1 MTRQH
6 PLERRP
12 RLPLSR
18 ATLLM
23 GLAMLALPAAG
34 GASPVTGVAGY
45 DHFQGPFGQT
55 TDGVLGAAV
64 LSVGGGDAMLAGVR
78 YDDSNIGR
86 GYSLTVGAGLPV
98 APACLL
104 RVNATRFIGDQSF
117 HAWRA
122 KLGPQLVLPGG
133 RTLTLSYSRYQDDTG
148 VRSNG
153 AIAESTTP
161 LIAHLEGKAS
171 ASFATVPQGPA
182 AVQASVGLGWS
193 VIRNL
198 ELSGEVGL
206 ARNGSGASGQ
216 PFPSRGPLGGLGGG
230 LLGGGGSGSGGNSA
244 NTNEVESTVLLGLR
258 VTLP

>member
-1 MTRQH
+1 
-6 PLERRP
+6 
-12 RLPLSR
+12 
-18 ATLLM
+18 M

-45 DHFQGPFGQT
+45 DHFQGPLGQT